1 MAVGSRAHLQAAA
14 TAKRSWYRNL
24 LMRGFHLL
32 VVLVA
37 GSSVKDT
44 QCGFKVCPH
53 PVPSL
58 TPCSVTLHA
67 VYVPTVSACIAE
79 TLAL

>member
-37 GSSVKDT
+37 GSAVKDT
-44 QCGFKVCPH
+44 QCGFKARPCPKSCTAH
-53 PVPSL
+53 PMRGCLPPS
-58 TPCSVTLHA
+58 HGMKHQ
-67 VYVPTVSACIAE
+67 
-79 TLAL
+79 